1 MSAVMPIDLPALFE
15 IVSVRHIAI
24 GELASGPEQLAI
36 DSLVNVFLVRGR
48 EALERFTRHGNDAD
62 TETLLYTAC
71 AAGLA
76 FKKVLL
82 ASRPPADKR
91 PELALFLADLHLLM
105 MELFERISGEQAP
118 AGPPPIL
125 H

>member
-1 MSAVMPIDLPALFE
+1 MTAVLPIDLPALFD
-15 IVSVRHIAI
+15 VVFVRHVAI

-48 EALERFTRHGNDAD
+48 EALDRFTRHGNDAD
-62 TETLLYTAC
+62 TEKLLYTAC
-71 AAGLA
+71 AAGIA

-82 ASRPPADKR
+82 ASRPSAASR
-91 PELALFLADLHLLM
+91 PELTLFLADLQLLM
-105 MELFERISGEQAP
+105 VELFERISGEHARGP
-118 AGPPPIL
+118 ALL

>member
-1 MSAVMPIDLPALFE
+1 MTAIMPIDLPALFE
-15 IVSVRHIAI
+15 VVSVRHIAI
-24 GELASGPEQLAI
+24 GEVASGPEQLAI

-62 TETLLYTAC
+62 TERLLYTAC

-82 ASRPPADKR
+82 ASRPSIDKK
-91 PELALFLADLHLLM
+91 PELTLFLADLQLLM
-105 MELFERISGEQAP
+105 VELFERINGEHAP
-118 AGPPPIL
+118 GPPPLL

>member
-24 GELASGPEQLAI
+24 GEVASGPEQLAI

-62 TETLLYTAC
+62 TEKLLFTAC
-71 AAGLA
+71 AAGIA
-76 FKKVLL
+76 FKRVLL
-82 ASRPPADKR
+82 ASGPSTEKR
-91 PELALFLADLHLLM
+91 PELTLFLADLQLLM
-105 MELFERISGEQAP
+105 VELFERISGERAP
-118 AGPPPIL
+118 GPTPML